1 MKALILAAGF
11 GTRLLPYTHH
21 TPKPLFPVSGKPLL
35 NHIIENLKQSGCTG
49 IIINTHYLH
58 EKIEAFIESQD
69 YEIPV
74 ITRYEPTILGTG
86 GAIKNTA
93 DFFDASPFMVINS
106 DILTDI
112 NLRDVYEFH
121 LGHDQSATLVLHDH
135 QAYNHVSVTSNGSI
149 IGFHEQVA
157 PCQDGKFKKLAFT
170 GIQVL
175 DADLIPLIRQQ
186 NYFSSIDL
194 YQHMISNNQL
204 PKALIVKDHFW
215 TDIGTPES
223 YLDTVYRFSAPQVF
237 EKAFSL
243 SSTGMISKNK
253 LKGDGSDRQWYRLTT
268 ENRSLILVSHGI
280 REQID
285 TCEADSFIRI
295 GQHLQE
301 KKIPVPAIYGYNAF
315 SGLVFLEDLGDTH
328 LVDVVKQLRHQKDR
342 LAVYQEVI
350 RLLIH
355 MSQNG
360 KTGFLPSMTYQT
372 REYSKELIIEKECRY
387 FRDAFLK
394 NYMKMDC
401 PELPLENDFSD
412 LADSALKN
420 GINGFMHRD
429 FQSRN
434 IMVKDHSYYLID
446 FQGGRIGPL
455 QYDLASLLIDPYVA
469 LDFGEQMELI
479 DFCAKALGNGVS
491 IPIDT
496 FRKSVF
502 YCALTRNLQILGAF
516 GYLSLVKGKKWF
528 EQHIP
533 CALRSLSYYLQKT
546 EKNEL
551 PALKAVAETINNKRG
566 SR

>member
-35 NHIIENLKQSGCTG
+35 NLIIENLIRSGCTG
-49 IIINTHYLH
+49 VIINTHHLH
-58 EKIEAFIESQD
+58 EKIETFIAGQN

-93 DFFDASPFMVINS
+93 DFFDSSPFMVINS

-121 LGHDQSATLVLHDH
+121 LSHDQSATLVLHDH
-135 QAYNHVSVTSNGSI
+135 QVYNHVSVTNNGSI

-157 PCQDGKFKKLAFT
+157 PSQDGTLKKLAFT

-194 YQHMISNNQL
+194 YQHMISQNQM
-204 PKALIVKDHFW
+204 PKALIVQDHFW

-223 YLDTVYRFSAPQVF
+223 YLDTVYRFAAPQAF
-237 EKAFSL
+237 QKAFSI
-243 SSTGMISKNK
+243 SSTGMISKDK
-253 LKGDGSDRQWYRLTT
+253 LKGDGSDRQWYRLTA
-268 ENRSLILVSHGI
+268 ENRTLILVRHGI
-280 REQID
+280 REQIN
-285 TCEADSFIRI
+285 TCEVDSFIQI
-295 GQHLQE
+295 GQHLQQ
-301 KKIPVPAIYGYNAF
+301 KKLPVPVIYSFDAF
-315 SGLVFLEDLGDTH
+315 AGLVFLEDLGDTH
-328 LVDVVKQLRHQKDR
+328 LVDVVQQLKHRSNR
-342 LAVYQEVI
+342 IAVYQEVI
-350 RLLIH
+350 QLLIH

-360 KTGFLPSMTYQT
+360 KIDFLPTMTYQT

-387 FRDAFLK
+387 FKDAFVK
-394 NYMKMDC
+394 AYMKMNC
-401 PELPLENDFSD
+401 PEKPLENDFSD

-434 IMVKDHSYYLID
+434 IMVKGSSYYLID

-469 LDFGEQMELI
+469 LAFEEQMELI
-479 DFCAKALGNGVS
+479 DFCAKALENIAS
-491 IPIDT
+491 IPIET

-528 EQHIP
+528 EQNIP
-533 CALRSLSYYLQKT
+533 CALQSLTYYLQKT

-551 PALKAVAETINNKRG
+551 PVLKAVAETINNERG
-566 SR
+566 SK

>member
-35 NHIIENLKQSGCTG
+35 NHIIENLIQSGCTG
-49 IIINTHYLH
+49 IIINTHHLH
-58 EKIEAFIESQD
+58 EKIEAFIASQK
-69 YEIPV
+69 YKIPV
-74 ITRYEPTILGTG
+74 ITRYEPSILGTG

-112 NLRDVYEFH
+112 NLGDVYEFH
-121 LGHDQSATLVLHDH
+121 LGHNQSATLVLHDYQIH
-135 QAYNHVSVTSNGSI
+135 NHVSVTIDGSI
-149 IGFHEQVA
+149 IGFHESAGSSQNRTL
-157 PCQDGKFKKLAFT
+157 KKLAFT

-194 YQHMISNNQL
+194 YQHMISKNQM
-204 PKALIVKDHFW
+204 PKALIIKDHFW

-223 YLDTVYRFSAPQVF
+223 YLDTVYRFSAPQAF
-237 EKAFSL
+237 EKAFSI
-243 SSTGMISKNK
+243 SSTGMIPRKK
-253 LKGDGSDRQWYRLTT
+253 LKGDGSDRQWYRLSA
-268 ENRSLILVSHGI
+268 ENKTLILVSHGI
-280 REQID
+280 REQLN
-285 TCEADSFIRI
+285 TCEVDSFIQI
-295 GQHLQE
+295 GQHLRE
-301 KKIPVPAIYGYNAF
+301 KKLPVPAIYGYNAF

-328 LVDVVKQLRHQKDR
+328 LVDVVKQLIHPKNRMM
-342 LAVYQEVI
+342 VYQEVI

-355 MSQNG
+355 MSQKG

-387 FRDAFLK
+387 FKEAFLK
-394 NYMKMDC
+394 AYMKMDC
-401 PELPLENDFSD
+401 PEKPLENDFSD

-469 LDFGEQMELI
+469 LPFEEQMELI
-479 DFCAKALGNGVS
+479 DFCAKAMEHIVS
-491 IPIDT
+491 IPIET

-516 GYLSLVKGKKWF
+516 GFLSLVKGKKWF

-533 CALRSLSYYLQKT
+533 CALQSLWYYLQKT

-551 PALKAVAETINNKRG
+551 PALKAVAETINNERG
-566 SR
+566 SK

>member
-11 GTRLLPYTHH
+11 GTRLLPYTNH
-21 TPKPLFPVSGKPLL
+21 TPKPLFPISGNPLL
-35 NHIIENLKQSGCTG
+35 NLIIENLKRSGCTG
-49 IIINTHYLH
+49 IVINTHHLH
-58 EKIEAFIESQD
+58 EKIEAFIASQN
-69 YEIPV
+69 YGIPV
-74 ITRYEPTILGTG
+74 ITQYEPTILGTG

-112 NLRDVYEFH
+112 SLRDVYEFH
-121 LGHDQSATLVLHDH
+121 LGHNQSATLVLHDH
-135 QAYNHVSVTSNGSI
+135 QAYNNVSVTNKGSI

-157 PCQDGKFKKLAFT
+157 PSQDGIMKKLAFT

-175 DADLIPLIRQQ
+175 DADLIPLIQQQ

-194 YQHMISNNQL
+194 YQHMISKNQM

-223 YLDTVYRFSAPQVF
+223 YLDTEYRFSAPQAF
-237 EKAFSL
+237 QKAFSI
-243 SSTGMISKNK
+243 SSTGMISKEK
-253 LKGDGSDRQWYRLTT
+253 LKGDGSDRQWYRLSA
-268 ENRSLILVSHGI
+268 ENRTLILVRHGI

-285 TCEADSFIRI
+285 TCEVDSFIQI
-295 GQHLQE
+295 GQHLQQ

-328 LVDVVKQLRHQKDR
+328 LEDVVKQLKHHKDR
-342 LAVYQEVI
+342 MAVYQEVI
-350 RLLIH
+350 KLLIH

-360 KTGFLPSMTYQT
+360 KIDFLPSMTYQT
-372 REYSKELIIEKECRY
+372 REYSKDLIIEKECRY
-387 FRDAFLK
+387 FKDAFLK
-394 NYMKMDC
+394 NYMKMNC
-401 PELPLENDFSD
+401 PEKPLENDFSD
-412 LADSALKN
+412 LADSALQN
-420 GINGFMHRD
+420 GMRGFMHRD

-434 IMVKDHSYYLID
+434 IMVKENSFYLID

-469 LDFGEQMELI
+469 LPFDEQMELI
-479 DFCAKALGNGVS
+479 DFCAKTLEDIVS
-491 IPIDT
+491 VPIET

-528 EQHIP
+528 EQYIP
-533 CALRSLSYYLQKT
+533 CALQSLRYYLQKT
-546 EKNEL
+546 DKNEL
-551 PALKAVAETINNKRG
+551 PVLKTIAETLKNKRG
-566 SR
+566 ST